1 MPPKRTLN
9 PPSIFDQVSVQET
22 FEELKIRPQ
31 HLHNLYS
38 HLINRSTTDFDDIVD
53 FPKKAKE
60 HLLQNYVLST
70 SKVIHK
76 KESKSGD
83 TIKLV
88 VRLQD
93 GLEVESVIMFYEP
106 LSFKPTPEAEENEEN
121 PSEPGTKPKLVAD
134 GISRRA
140 TLCISSQVGC
150 QMACTFCA
158 TGTMGIQGSLTA
170 AEIIEQLMHAK
181 KEADIRNVVFMGM
194 GEPLNNYK
202 SVSQAVSL
210 MIDPRYFGLKPSRV
224 TVSTVGIIPYI
235 LKLATDLPKV
245 SLALSLHAPN
255 QEVREKL
262 VPSARQYRM
271 DKLMG
276 AIDTYQEKTGNK
288 VFIEYVLLSGVN
300 DLPEHIHELGELLKH
315 RNVTVNLIPWN
326 PIYSPEIEFSA
337 PKMESIINF
346 KNILKSEY
354 NIRCTVRQEKGQDV
368 SGACGQL
375 VLETQ
380 AERKNKGDCSTAD
393 IEDLMSP
400 GTKEVSAAPQCNI
413 Q

>member
-1 MPPKRTLN
+1 MPPKRVLN
-9 PPSIFDQVSVQET
+9 PQSIFDQASVEEA

-31 HLHNLYS
+31 HLHSLYS
-38 HLINRSTTDFDDIVD
+38 NLILRSATDYDEIVD
-53 FPKKAKE
+53 FPKKAKDY
-60 HLLQNYVLST
+60 LSQNYVLST

-76 KESKSGD
+76 KVSKSGD

-106 LSFKPTPEAEENEEN
+106 LSLKPAPENDEA
-121 PSEPGTKPKLVAD
+121 SEGETKPKLVAD
-134 GISRRA
+134 GTSRRA

-158 TGTMGIQGSLTA
+158 TGTMGIQGNLTA
-170 AEIIEQLMHAK
+170 AEIVEQLMHAR

-202 SVSQAVSL
+202 NVTQAVKL
-210 MIDPRYFGLKPSRV
+210 MIDSRYFGLKPSRV
-224 TVSTVGIIPYI
+224 TVSTVGVIPYI

-255 QEVREKL
+255 QEIREQL
-262 VPSARQYRM
+262 VPSARSYRL

-300 DLPEHIHELGELLKH
+300 DLPEHIDELGELL
-315 RNVTVNLIPWN
+315 RDRDVTVNLIPWN

-337 PKMESIINF
+337 PGAESTEYF
-346 KNILKSEY
+346 KNTLKNKY

-380 AERKNKGDCSTAD
+380 AQRGANADCGTAD

-400 GTKEVSAAPQCNI
+400 GAREVSPAPKCNI